1 MALQLNN
8 VKLEPMVFKKYYD
21 FVR

>member
-8 VKLEPMVFKKYYD
+8 VKLEPMVFKKILR
-21 FVR
+21 FR